1 MRQLLPKALSNTPEQ
16 AKALLHRV
24 GLRARYWADQAGD
37 KLGDLS
43 NFDNTKKTT
52 IQQGIAAHN
61 AHRSIQTIRQQL
73 PAMFGLGSLKGGK
86 TLERFGG
93 SILPES
99 VKDGVTEFSL
109 DRLAQLAQYISD
121 SDMPLLHGDTAT
133 PRTLARA
140 DELADLV
147 ADRNRLLAAAEGGA
161 TGLFSLAG
169 MLLDLPLSLVI
180 ALRTIY
186 QTAECYGQDLSGEDG
201 LQQIYAILAS
211 IDYASVGQKQT
222 VMAGVASLN
231 AVAASQGG
239 LIGVLPKLIKS
250 LGDNP
255 LTEKFA
261 KPLLTKLSTR
271 VGFVTRFLPV
281 LGAVTGATYNMQMIN
296 SVAAVAQQ
304 VFRTAY
310 EQQYGLDRA
319 VDPDQSQPVPISSA
333 SLNTDVAALSADQ
346 LVKGVFGTN
355 AAEVTE
361 AAQNHTEK
369 TKVIRVTKTA
379 DGEIVPSGRA

>member
-1 MRQLLPKALSNTPEQ
+1 MRQLLPTTPET
-16 AKALLHRV
+16 AKTLINTI
-24 GLRARYWADQAGD
+24 GQRARHLADQVGQ

-43 NFDNTKKTT
+43 HFDDAKKTT

-61 AHRSIQTIRQQL
+61 THRSIQSIRQQV

-86 TLERFGG
+86 TLQRVSGKV
-93 SILPES
+93 IPDRL
-99 VKDGVTEFSL
+99 KDGVTEFSL
-109 DRLAQLAQYISD
+109 DRLAQLAQYLSESD
-121 SDMPLLHGDTAT
+121 LPLLHADTAT
-133 PRTLARA
+133 PHTLARA

-186 QTAECYGQDLSGEDG
+186 QTAKCYGQDLSGEDG

-211 IDYASVGQKQT
+211 IDYSSVSEKQT
-222 VMAGVASLN
+222 VMAGLGTLSSI
-231 AVAASQGG
+231 AARQGG
-239 LIGVLPKLIKS
+239 IISLLPKALNIIS
-250 LGDNP
+250 NHP
-255 LTEKFA
+255 ITEHLA
-261 KPLLTKLSTR
+261 KPVLSRVRTKT
-271 VGFVTRFLPV
+271 GFISRLLPV
-281 LGAVTGATYNMQMIN
+281 LGAATGAIYNTQMIN

-310 EQQYGLDRA
+310 EQQFDLEYP
-319 VDPDQSQPVPISSA
+319 VDSEPVQPIPVSSA
-333 SLNTDVAALSADQ
+333 SLNTDVAALPADQ
-346 LVKGVFGTN
+346 LVKGVFGTT

-361 AAQNHTEK
+361 AAQHHSEK

-379 DGEIVPSGRA
+379 DGDIVPSGRA

>member
-1 MRQLLPKALSNTPEQ
+1 MRQFLPNFLPNTPEQ

-43 NFDNTKKTT
+43 NFDATKKTT

-86 TLERFGG
+86 TLERFSG

-109 DRLAQLAQYISD
+109 DRLAQLAQYLSD

-310 EQQYGLDRA
+310 EQQYGLDRT

>member
-1 MRQLLPKALSNTPEQ
+1 MRQFLPKFLPSTPEQ
-16 AKALLHRV
+16 AKELLHRV
-24 GLRARYWADQAGD
+24 GLRARDWADQAGD

-43 NFDNTKKTT
+43 NFDATKKTT
-52 IQQGIAAHN
+52 IEQGIAAHN
-61 AHRSIQTIRQQL
+61 ANRSIQTIRQQL

-109 DRLAQLAQYISD
+109 DRLAQLAQYLSD

-201 LQQIYAILAS
+201 LQKIYAILAS

-239 LIGVLPKLIKS
+239 LISVLPKLLKS

-255 LTEKFA
+255 LTERVA

-271 VGFVTRFLPV
+271 VGFVTRLLPV
-281 LGAVTGATYNMQMIN
+281 LGAVTGASYNTQMIN

-319 VDPDQSQPVPISSA
+319 VDPDQSQPIPISSA
-333 SLNTDVAALSADQ
+333 SLNTDVAALSADE

-361 AAQNHTEK
+361 AAQHHTEK

-379 DGEIVPSGRA
+379 DGEIIPSDRT

>member
-1 MRQLLPKALSNTPEQ
+1 MRQLLPKFLPNTPEQ
-16 AKALLHRV
+16 AKELLHRV

-43 NFDNTKKTT
+43 NFDATKKTT

-86 TLERFGG
+86 TLERFSG

-99 VKDGVTEFSL
+99 VKDGMTEFSL
-109 DRLAQLAQYISD
+109 DRLAQLAQYLSD
-121 SDMPLLHGDTAT
+121 SDLPLLHVDTAT

-333 SLNTDVAALSADQ
+333 SLNTDVAALSADE

>member
-1 MRQLLPKALSNTPEQ
+1 
-16 AKALLHRV
+16 
-24 GLRARYWADQAGD
+24 
-37 KLGDLS
+37 
-43 NFDNTKKTT
+43 
-52 IQQGIAAHN
+52 
-61 AHRSIQTIRQQL
+61 
-73 PAMFGLGSLKGGK
+73 
-86 TLERFGG
+86 
-93 SILPES
+93 
-99 VKDGVTEFSL
+99 
-109 DRLAQLAQYISD
+109 
-121 SDMPLLHGDTAT
+121 
-133 PRTLARA
+133 
-140 DELADLV
+140 
-147 ADRNRLLAAAEGGA
+147 
-161 TGLFSLAG
+161 

-239 LIGVLPKLIKS
+239 LIGVLPKLLKS

-255 LTEKFA
+255 LTERVA

-296 SVAAVAQQ
+296 SVAAVTQQ

-310 EQQYGLDRA
+310 EQQYGLDHA

-333 SLNTDVAALSADQ
+333 SLNTDVAALSADE
-346 LVKGVFGTN
+346 LVKGVFGIN
-355 AAEVTE
+355 ATEVTE

>member
-1 MRQLLPKALSNTPEQ
+1 
-16 AKALLHRV
+16 
-24 GLRARYWADQAGD
+24 
-37 KLGDLS
+37 
-43 NFDNTKKTT
+43 
-52 IQQGIAAHN
+52 
-61 AHRSIQTIRQQL
+61 
-73 PAMFGLGSLKGGK
+73 
-86 TLERFGG
+86 
-93 SILPES
+93 
-99 VKDGVTEFSL
+99 
-109 DRLAQLAQYISD
+109 
-121 SDMPLLHGDTAT
+121 MPLLHSDTAT

-140 DELADLV
+140 DEMADLV

-239 LIGVLPKLIKS
+239 LIGVLPKLLKS

-255 LTEKFA
+255 LTERVA

-296 SVAAVAQQ
+296 SVAAV
-304 VFRTAY
+304 T
-310 EQQYGLDRA
+310 
-319 VDPDQSQPVPISSA
+319 QP
-333 SLNTDVAALSADQ
+333 
-346 LVKGVFGTN
+346 
-355 AAEVTE
+355 
-361 AAQNHTEK
+361 
-369 TKVIRVTKTA
+369 
-379 DGEIVPSGRA
+379 PS